1 MSTWHPVRSYLPP
14 VWMWMGE
21 CRPGISS
28 SLRELVYICGCRHG
42 FIIYFCIS
50 CLHLY
55 FNSFLIGPFLCP
67 PTQLASPP
75 AGAQSDQT
83 DSLSG
88 LREARQKCPLWLQH
102 DEEGPGGNTH
112 PCESRLH
119 CVVKLC
125 ALSVFA
131 NGVKFQFSVIYIAP
145 IIVITCR
152 GFTETQRLSL
162 QAGRNA
168 LLTRG
173 SRCVCKGGWRDT
185 QEGIQMK
192 VTDF

>member
-1 MSTWHPVRSYLPP
+1 MHLKVYMSKGPWARHPKPKQLS
-14 VWMWMGE
+14 MQH
-21 CRPGISS
+21 
-28 SLRELVYICGCRHG
+28 LRCMCTFACVPVYICGCRRG
-42 FIIYFCIS
+42 FIIYHRIS
-50 CLHLY
+50 CLRLY
-55 FNSFLIGPFLCP
+55 FNSFLISPFLFFFL

-88 LREARQKCPLWLQH
+88 LREARQKCPLWLQY

-119 CVVKLC
+119 FLVKLR
-125 ALSVFA
+125 ALSIFA
-131 NGVKFQFSVIYIAP
+131 NGIKFQLSVIYIAP

-152 GFTETQRLSL
+152 GFTESQSLSL
-162 QAGRNA
+162 QAGRNS

-173 SRCVCKGGWRDT
+173 SRWVCKGG
-185 QEGIQMK
+185 
-192 VTDF
+192 